1 MNGKKVLAVIIAL
14 FLFTAIFAGCTT
26 QQSQQQ
32 QQTGTIKVAAIYAT
46 PIEEPWDGAIH
57 QALLKAKT
65 DLGIQYDWT
74 ENVGYADFERVL
86 RDYAQKGYNVIFG
99 DGFGSEDA
107 VRRVAKD
114 YPNIAFVFGMGGG
127 PTEPNLSV
135 FDDWIQEPA
144 YICGQIAGKITKSNN
159 IGVVCAIPDPEVNRI
174 VNAYIAGAK
183 SVNSK
188 VYVQV
193 SFIGSWFDPT
203 KAKEMALAQISKG
216 ADVMFGERYGVID
229 ACKEKGI
236 DCFGNILDQNSLAPD
251 YVITGPVWN
260 MSPTVEYV
268 IKSVQGG
275 TYQALDLREFSM
287 MGKGG
292 AELAPFHGFENKLPK
307 DVMDLVTTTEQQ
319 IKSGEFRVPI
329 DEAAPVSG

>member
-1 MNGKKVLAVIIAL
+1 MKKLLVALLVVIMVVPL
-14 FLFTAIFAGCTT
+14 FAGCATSQPTQQTTT
-26 QQSQQQ
+26 QL
-32 QQTGTIKVAAIYAT
+32 KVAAVYAT

-57 QALLKAKT
+57 QALLKAKS
-65 DLGIQYDWT
+65 DLNIQYDFV

-86 RDYAQKGYNVIFG
+86 RDYASKGYNVIFG
-99 DGFGSEDA
+99 DGFGSEDV

-114 YPNIAFVFGMGGG
+114 FPNIDFVFGMGGG
-127 PTEPNLSV
+127 AMDPNLSV

-144 YICGQIAGKITKSNN
+144 YLCGMIAGKITKTNN

-174 VNAYIAGAK
+174 VNAFIEGAK

-229 ACKEKGI
+229 ACKEKKVYV
-236 DCFGNILDQNSLAPD
+236 FGNILDQNSLAPD

-260 MSPTVEYV
+260 MYPTVEYV
-268 IKSVQGG
+268 IKSVQNKSFVA
-275 TYQALDLREFSM
+275 QDLREWSM
-287 MGKGG
+287 MAKGG
-292 AELAPFHGFENKLPK
+292 AELAPFYGFETKLPAA
-307 DVMDLVTTTEQQ
+307 VMDLVTKTEQQ

-329 DEAAPVSG
+329 NEAPPLSG

>member
-1 MNGKKVLAVIIAL
+1 MKGRKVVALLIVMFLAVAL
-14 FLFTAIFAGCTT
+14 FAGCAPKT
-26 QQSQQQ
+26 QPSQE
-32 QQTGTIKVAAIYAT
+32 TKNVLKVAAVYAT

-74 ENVGYADFERVL
+74 ENVGYSDFERVL
-86 RDYAQKGYNVIFG
+86 RDYAQKGYNIIFG

-114 YPNIAFVFGMGGG
+114 YPKIAFVFGMGGG
-127 PTEPNLSV
+127 ASEPNLSV
-135 FDDWIQEPA
+135 FDDWIHEPA
-144 YICGQIAGKITKSNN
+144 YLCGIIAGKITKSNN

-174 VNAYIAGAK
+174 VNAYIEGAK
-183 SVNSK
+183 SVNPK

-216 ADVMFGERYGVID
+216 ADVMFAERYGVID
-229 ACKEKGI
+229 ACKEKGVLA
-236 DCFGNILDQNSLAPD
+236 FGNILDQNSLAPD

-260 MSPTVEYV
+260 MYPTVEYV
-268 IKSVQGG
+268 VKSVQNGS
-275 TYQALDLREFSM
+275 YQAQDLREWSM
-287 MGKGG
+287 MAKGG

-307 DVMDLVTTTEQQ
+307 DVMDLVNKTEQQ
-319 IKSGEFRVPI
+319 IKNGEFRVPI
-329 DEAAPVSG
+329 NEAPPVSG